1 MGKYLSTVLR
11 DCKRQNCDASTI
23 CELYSLERKTI
34 HKLEEQ
40 ASKLYITALHDECLP
55 IVCAVQNTQKILLK
69 VESATRDEVRKKIHE
84 VLRGNYLEELV
95 NLLTENLSNALES
108 STIGAQ
114 ERSLKY
120 VVFANKSVLRVDVF
134 VFCEAITSCEA
145 LAEYK
150 NILAYYMQVGLLDM
164 VKTRPQVLTYEL
176 TRATEEDKL
185 NHAWKWFEVRTNF
198 TGILHNTLQYTA
210 NNCRGKY
217 R

>member
-1 MGKYLSTVLR
+1 MGKYLSKELE
-11 DCKRQNCDASTI
+11 DCKRQNCDVSTTI
-23 CELYSLERKTI
+23 CELYSLERKII

-69 VESATRDEVRKKIHE
+69 VESATRDEVRKKVHE
-84 VLRGNYLEELV
+84 ALRGNYLEELV

-108 STIGAQ
+108 STIGAE

-134 VFCEAITSCEA
+134 VYYESLTSCEA

-164 VKTRPQVLTYEL
+164 AKTRPQVLTYEL

-185 NHAWKWFEVRTNF
+185 KPK
-198 TGILHNTLQYTA
+198 G
-210 NNCRGKY
+210 GKY